1 MKVSKRGE
9 CIRKVANYSK
19 QEASDK
25 YDKSTFNVGVFKDK
39 MPITSPKLV
48 QLIKT
53 INDLDKADM
62 QNHMKLFK
70 HIIYTDV
77 KSSAAGSKM
86 LAAGLT
92 AAGFTNVYG
101 KDLKLNVLNNPKKNF
116 ALLSSVQ
123 VYDKPFPIKLKKSI
137 LSVFNQRPENVY
149 GELIRFIILDQGF
162 KEGIDVFDVKYVHL
176 FEPLITDADEKQ
188 AIGRGTR
195 FCGQKGLNFDPQTGW
210 PLHVFKYD
218 ITMDDKTEMGKFFMQ
233 NSGLDLSTLT
243 FAGELEVISK
253 YGAVDYELTKNIQ
266 SPPISRSQSRSRSR
280 SQSPTGK
287 SSKSPSSTSSSSKL
301 SHIGSL
307 VYTNFRHMQAD
318 DVGLTNKVHNPL
330 LIKKTKA
337 KTSPMFRSVPLNQNK
352 STRSLSRD
360 MMSIG
365 GGIKGKRKNK
375 MWDKAPRNKKS
386 FLEMRKYIRE
396 RFFKYRWDRI
406 KFENK
411 CEESKRDPEDKQDS
425 RIVEYTPTQDFVSR
439 YFNNTSANK
448 GLLLWHSVG
457 TGKTCSAIAVASNGF
472 EPHGYTILWV
482 TRHTLKSDV
491 WKNMF
496 TQVCSASIRRRIING
511 ENIPLHVKSNPLK
524 YAPDNWVIPISYKQF
539 TNMLNEKNDIY
550 KMMRKRN
557 GAEDPLRRT
566 LVVIDEV
573 HKLYSSDLP
582 VAERPN
588 LKVMKAKIKNSYKIS
603 GKDSVR
609 LLLMSATPYTTDPM
623 HLIKII
629 NLMNTSDMPETFEE
643 FKAEYLDDNC
653 RFTSSGAKAYLD
665 NISGLISYLNR
676 EKDARQFAYPVFHQV
691 RANLSKM
698 DKSNEINLVAEINKV
713 TEELDALEAQLKDI
727 PPRKDMI
734 RKKEIKEYI
743 KDAKQKQKDI
753 KKKLTVAKKDTKDDI
768 SQETALN
775 QCLKTKK

>member
-1 MKVSKRGE
+1 MKVSKKGE

-25 YDKSTFNVGVFKDK
+25 YDKSTFNVNAFKEK
-39 MPITSPKLV
+39 MPVTSPKLV
-48 QLIKT
+48 QLLKT
-53 INDLDKADM
+53 ISDLDKADM
-62 QNHMKLFK
+62 QNHNQLFK

-101 KDLKLNVLNNPKKNF
+101 KDLKLNILNNPNKNF

-123 VYDKPFPIKLKKSI
+123 VYDKPFPVKLKKSI

-149 GELIRFIILDQGF
+149 GELVRFIILDQGF

-176 FEPLITDADEKQ
+176 FEPLITDADERQ

-218 ITMDDKTEMGKFFMQ
+218 IMMDDKQEMGKFFME

-243 FAGELEVISK
+243 FASELEVISK

-266 SPPISRSQSRSRSR
+266 GPPVSRGKRSRS
-280 SQSPTGK
+280 SSPA
-287 SSKSPSSTSSSSKL
+287 SVSSSPISVL
-301 SHIGSL
+301 GSP
-307 VYTNFRHMQAD
+307 VYKNFRHIQAD
-318 DVGLTNKVHNPL
+318 EMGLSKKVPNPL
-330 LIKKTKA
+330 FIRKQKIKSAT
-337 KTSPMFRSVPLNQNK
+337 FNSVPLAPLVPQKMTNMPT
-352 STRSLSRD
+352 SMPATV
-360 MMSIG
+360 G

-375 MWDKAPRNKKS
+375 FWDKAPRKGKS

-396 RFFKYRWDRI
+396 RFFKYKWDKI
-406 KFENK
+406 QFENLCAVK
-411 CEESKRDPEDKQDS
+411 PTVQDA
-425 RIVEYTPTQDFVSR
+425 RIVEYTPTQEFVSR

-511 ENIPLHVKSNPLK
+511 ENIPLHVKSNPLQ
-524 YAPDNWVIPISYKQF
+524 YAPPNWVIPISYKQF
-539 TNMLNEKNDIY
+539 TNMLNEKNEIY
-550 KMMRKRN
+550 KMMKKRN
-557 GAEDPLRRT
+557 GAADPLRRT

-588 LKVMKAKIKNSYKIS
+588 LKVMKEKIKHSYKTS
-603 GKDSVR
+603 GADSVR

-629 NLMNTSDMPETFEE
+629 NLMNTTDMPESFEE
-643 FKAEYLDDNC
+643 FREEYLDENC
-653 RFTSSGAKAYLD
+653 KFTDQGAKRYLD

-676 EKDARQFAYPVFHQV
+676 EKDARQFAYPVFHPV

-698 DKSNEINLVAEINKV
+698 DRSNEMNLAANMERVAIQLMKLE
-713 TEELDALEAQLKDI
+713 EELKNI

-734 RKKEIKEYI
+734 RKKEIKEHI
-743 KDAKQKQKDI
+743 KDAKQQQKDI
-753 KKKLTVAKKDTKDDI
+753 KKKLTVAKKDVKDDI

-775 QCLKTKK
+775 QCMKSKKKD

>member
-1 MKVSKRGE
+1 MKVSKQGE

-25 YDKSTFNVGVFKDK
+25 FDKSTFDIKSFRDK

-53 INDLDKADM
+53 IKDLDKADIM
-62 QNHMKLFK
+62 NHNKLFK

-101 KDLKLNVLNNPKKNF
+101 KDLKLNVLNNPRKNF

-123 VYDKPFPIKLKKSI
+123 VYDKPFPVKLKKSI

-149 GELIRFIILDQGF
+149 GGLIRFIILDQGF

-176 FEPLITDADEKQ
+176 FEPLITDADERQ

-218 ITMDDKTEMGKFFMQ
+218 ITMDDKQEMGQFFMA

-243 FAGELEVISK
+243 FASELEVISK

-266 SPPISRSQSRSRSR
+266 GPPASR
-280 SQSPTGK
+280 K
-287 SSKSPSSTSSSSKL
+287 S
-301 SHIGSL
+301 GSL
-307 VYTNFRHMQAD
+307 SPESPGTPKSILGSPVYRNFRHMQAD
-318 DVGLTNKVHNPL
+318 EMGLANKVPNPL
-330 LIKKTKA
+330 LIKKSKN
-337 KTSPMFRSVPLNQNK
+337 PVIRSVPLYTKSNK
-352 STRSLSRD
+352 DPVRK
-360 MMSIG
+360 MMTVG

-375 MWDKAPRNKKS
+375 MWDKAPRTGKS

-396 RFFKYRWDRI
+396 RFSKYRWGKI
-406 KFENK
+406 KFENQCSEK
-411 CEESKRDPEDKQDS
+411 PSNEEKPVQDA
-425 RIVEYTPTQDFVSR
+425 RIVEYTPTQEFVSR
-439 YFNNTSANK
+439 YFNNTSVNK

-496 TQVCSASIRRRIING
+496 TQVCSASIRRRIKNG
-511 ENIPLHVKSNPLK
+511 ENIPVHVKSNPLQ
-524 YAPDNWVIPISYKQF
+524 YAPENWVIPISYKQF

-550 KMMRKRN
+550 KMMKKRN
-557 GAEDPLRRT
+557 GTEDPLRRT

-582 VAERPN
+582 AAERPN
-588 LKVMKAKIKNSYKIS
+588 LKVMKEKIRHSYKIS
-603 GKDSVR
+603 GKESVR

-629 NLMNTSDMPETFEE
+629 NLMNTTDMPETFEE
-643 FKAEYLDDNC
+643 FRAEYLDENSK
-653 RFTSSGAKAYLD
+653 FTDQGAKRYLD

-698 DKSNEINLVAEINKV
+698 DRTEDTKLAAEIERIA
-713 TEELDALEAQLKDI
+713 TELDQLEAELKSI
-727 PPRKDMI
+727 PPRKDMD
-734 RKKEIKEYI
+734 KKKQIKEDI
-743 KDAKQKQKDI
+743 KDAKQKQKDV
-753 KKKLTVAKKDTKDDI
+753 KKKMTAAKKDAKDDI
-768 SQETALN
+768 SQETALD
-775 QCLKTKK
+775 QCVKTKKKKAT